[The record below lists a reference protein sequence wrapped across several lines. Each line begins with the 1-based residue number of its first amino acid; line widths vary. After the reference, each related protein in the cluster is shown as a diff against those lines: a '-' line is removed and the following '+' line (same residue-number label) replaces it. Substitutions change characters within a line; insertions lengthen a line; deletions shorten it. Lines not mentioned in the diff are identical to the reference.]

1 MAVEAHLSNK
11 SRNSLWCDKS
21 RALNGTRRPGT
32 DQLSRLPVPLDDNV
46 RAHAVLDKGLAL
58 PQQLSRKQ
66 DDAGRAIAD
75 FRILRSRDI
84 DQGLGGGVN
93 DLEEFEYGRS
103 VVGDGGLAVVADDEL
118 VHATGTERRG
128 DGLRDREAGADVGQE
143 LRGSCWVFIRALVA
157 GYRKVWLTGVSAH
170 ASRRLAVAGEQ
181 D

>member
-11 SRNSLWCDKS
+11 SRNSLWCGKS
-21 RALNGTRRPGT
+21 RGT
-32 DQLSRLPVPLDDNV
+32 DQLSGLPVPLDNDM

-58 PQQLSRKQ
+58 PQQLSGQQ

-75 FRILRSRDI
+75 FRILRSSDI

-118 VHATGTERRG
+118 VHATGTEGRG
-128 DGLRDREAGADVGQE
+128 DRLRDREASTDVGQE
-143 LRGSCWVFIRALVA
+143 LRGSYWTDL
-157 GYRKVWLTGVSAH
+157 GTYRFLPGG
-170 ASRRLAVAGEQ
+170 R
-181 D
+181 